1 MNWLDFTIIGV
12 VLLFAVIGIVRGFI
26 KEVLSL
32 ASWVLAFWLAF
43 TFADPISAMFEPYID
58 TPVLRII
65 ASFAALFISS
75 LLLLTVISL
84 LIHKLLSVS
93 GIKGTDR
100 ALGGLFGALKGLVII
115 GALVLFAHETV
126 LPQEEWWRSSLLAE
140 RFQPVAL
147 LIKDLLPVDV
157 TRGLKGS

>member
-1 MNWLDFTIIGV
+1 MNWFDLTIIGV
-12 VLLFAVIGIVRGFI
+12 VVVFAVIGVVRGLI

-32 ASWVLAFWLAF
+32 TSWVLAFWAAF
-43 TFADPISAMFEPYID
+43 TFADPASAVFEPYID

-65 ASFAALFISS
+65 TSFAVLFIST
-75 LLLLTVISL
+75 LLLLTIISF

-93 GIKGTDR
+93 GIRGTDR
-100 ALGGLFGALKGLVII
+100 ALGGMFGGLKGLVII
-115 GALVLFAHETV
+115 AALMLFAHETV

-140 RFQPVAL
+140 RFQPLVL
-147 LIKDLLPVDV
+147 IIKDVLPVDV